1 MTTSKLSVFRCFQ
14 QVAAGGGLD
23 GRASWIVL
31 QAECMLGWCYNS
43 GEGVDKDETEAVTWY
58 RKAAGQ
64 GHSNEKYNLGC
75 C

>member
-1 MTTSKLSVFRCFQ
+1 M
-14 QVAAGGGLD
+14 
-23 GRASWIVL
+23 L